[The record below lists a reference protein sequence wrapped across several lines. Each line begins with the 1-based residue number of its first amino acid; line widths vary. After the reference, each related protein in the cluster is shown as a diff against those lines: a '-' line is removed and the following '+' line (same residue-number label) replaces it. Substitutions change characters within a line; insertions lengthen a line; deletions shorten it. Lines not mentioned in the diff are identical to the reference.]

1 MIGNGTIGGG
11 ASRAAFEF
19 SVERRI
25 PEATTGSLAAAITT
39 SQPGKDRIDRF
50 NATAITQASFFDLAG
65 VAPGRSSPG
74 VDTVL
79 FTGAGR
85 WNGAGGYTF
94 EVVAT
99 DAGEPGVRHDTFSL
113 TVRDEGGHVVAAE
126 SGTLDAGNIQALR
139 ALSGQR

>member
-1 MIGNGTIGGG
+1 MIGNGTIGSG

-25 PEATTGSLAAAITT
+25 PGTTTGSLAAAVTM
-39 SQPGKDRIDRF
+39 SQPGKDGVDTF
-50 NATAITQASFFDLAG
+50 NATAVTQASFFDLAG
-65 VAPGRSSPG
+65 VAPGPSSPG

-94 EVVAT
+94 DVVAT

-113 TVRDEGGHVVAAE
+113 TVRDGAGRAVAAE

-139 ALSGQR
+139 AR